1 MSTDNIVN
9 SAVNALTQRIS
20 HILDSANHLTTINM
34 GSKRGR
40 QFVAATIARQLI
52 DGRGK
57 EDGTVDSQPTDTYY
71 YNEAPDQSEGE
82 RNGR

>member
-1 MSTDNIVN
+1 MSTDNIVS

-52 DGRGK
+52 D
-57 EDGTVDSQPTDTYY
+57 
-71 YNEAPDQSEGE
+71 DQSEGE